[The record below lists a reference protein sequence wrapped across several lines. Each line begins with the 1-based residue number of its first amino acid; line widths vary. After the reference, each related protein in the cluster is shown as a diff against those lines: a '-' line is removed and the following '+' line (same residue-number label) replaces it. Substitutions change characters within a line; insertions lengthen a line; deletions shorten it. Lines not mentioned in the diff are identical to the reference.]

1 MAKDRFEFGL
11 AGTADEVADYLL
23 MVAAGLHQGQVSLE
37 SGARALRLSP
47 AAEVTLA
54 LRVGLNG
61 QKGKITLEIG
71 WRRRERTRA
80 SDLRVQVES
89 RRELVI

>member
-11 AGTADEVADYLL
+11 VGTAEDVADYLL
-23 MVAAGLHQGQVSLE
+23 SVAAGLQQGQVSLE

-47 AAEVTLA
+47 AGEVRFA
-54 LRVGLNG
+54 LRVGVTA
-61 QKGKITLEIG
+61 QKGKIKLEIG
-71 WRRRERTRA
+71 WRRQEHPRA
-80 SDLRVQVES
+80 GDLRVQVEG

>member
-11 AGTADEVADYLL
+11 VGTAEDVADYLL
-23 MVAAGLHQGQVSLE
+23 SVAAGLQQGQVSLE

-47 AAEVTLA
+47 AREIRFA
-54 LRVGLNG
+54 LRVGVTA
-61 QKGKITLEIG
+61 QKGKIKLEIG
-71 WRRRERTRA
+71 WRRQEHPRA
-80 SDLRVQVES
+80 GDLCVQVEG